1 MAHRKT
7 MAATKSKLIA
17 PTDPK
22 THTHTHTHTHAHK
35 LQKEGE
41 ES

>member
-1 MAHRKT
+1 

-22 THTHTHTHTHAHK
+22 THTEQTHTQTDTLTHTHTDMPMH
-35 LQKEGE
+35 
-41 ES
+41 S